1 MKPQTAASKL
11 GIYLPAAPEEFQHSP
26 ISRDGLDALRDD
38 PPGWLVELRRNGPF
52 PRDVTAQK
60 LGISRTGLAR
70 AGVSDALD
78 STRIGELL
86 TDPPD
91 WLIRE
96 RESYAAVIAEKQR
109 IRGGQTRKGS

>member
-11 GIYLPAAPEEFQHSP
+11 GIYLPAAPEEFQRSA
-26 ISRDGLDALRDD
+26 ISREELDVLRAD
-38 PPGWLVELRRNGPF
+38 PPEWLVELRRNGPF

-78 STRIGELL
+78 STQIGGLL
-86 TDPPD
+86 ADPPD
-91 WLIRE
+91 WLVRE
-96 RESYAAVIAEKQR
+96 RESYAAVVAEKERVRSRQ
-109 IRGGQTRKGS
+109 KGS